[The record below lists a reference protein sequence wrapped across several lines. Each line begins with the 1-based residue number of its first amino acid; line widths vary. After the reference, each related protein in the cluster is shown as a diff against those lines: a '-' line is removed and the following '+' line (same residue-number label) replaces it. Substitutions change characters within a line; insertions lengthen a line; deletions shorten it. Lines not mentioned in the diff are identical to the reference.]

1 MVVISFNECRVTSSR
16 QVVKLLR
23 FTISSDQTKLRNTL
37 HATLAVLGV
46 HLVRYLQGVGHPS
59 GCDDILSTLSL
70 SAQKEI
76 SLMDP
81 TVLRASLLLRA
92 MSDYDRIPMDS
103 AFTLDVSYLFGTCI
117 TYAKVLN
124 IARSLFEGHVR
135 YMELGTV

>member
-1 MVVISFNECRVTSSR
+1 MVVVDFNECRVTNPR

-23 FTISSDQTKLRNTL
+23 FTISSDQTRLHSTLR
-37 HATLAVLGV
+37 ATLAVLGV

-59 GCDDILSTLSL
+59 GCNDILSTMSL
-70 SAQKEI
+70 STQKEI

-103 AFTLDVSYLFGTCI
+103 AFTLDVSYL
-117 TYAKVLN
+117 
-124 IARSLFEGHVR
+124 
-135 YMELGTV
+135 LGTHCLRSHARCC